1 MRLAV
6 LKVSIFIG
14 MEIRFQKKPF
24 VYAMADGEILLIV
37 GVRVICHQKSEKM
50 DKRTVITLL
59 KASCETCSRRWN
71 NRFKLD
77 SYYCKREHDGS
88 GIWSPITNCG
98 CEEWTSEQSSVS

>member
-59 KASCETCSRRWN
+59 KASCETCDRRWPHHS
-71 NRFKLD
+71 F
-77 SYYCKREHDGS
+77 CKKENDV
-88 GIWSPITNCG
+88 WCPITKWG
-98 CEEWTSEQSSVS
+98 CKDWINEQSLVS